1 MNFKRKSK
9 LDLFLEEIKDILKDS
24 NNNISKMSVKVT
36 DLHRTAIPINE
47 LFANDQKE
55 ITELENKLEAAE
67 KIIHS
72 LNSAKGGYISRINNL
87 EKELKKKDQKYKG
100 MLDEYNKYS
109 TESEKM
115 IENLNKKVSENKTL
129 AEELEKNRQT
139 IKEQNDLIQKMN
151 DELKKIKS
159 KPNPPTI
166 EELKKDKLFHGKKK

>member
-87 EKELKKKDQKYKG
+87 EKELKKQDQKYKV

-115 IENLNKKVSENKTL
+115 IGSLNKKVSENT
-129 AEELEKNRQT
+129 EELEKNKQT
-139 IKEQNDLIQKMN
+139 IKEQNDLIQKIN
-151 DELKKIKS
+151 DELKKTKS